1 MIQLAVKKPVE
12 VKVLQWTGDNSSEI
26 ISFCGEE
33 NLDMNKLIN
42 ENELV
47 IKTLEGNHFAIVS
60 DYIICGVHGE
70 FYPCKEDI
78 FLATYNIKE

>member
-12 VKVLQWTGDNSSEI
+12 VKVLQWTGDNRSEI